1 MQIFSATIDPTKLRA
16 QGFGVARDRK
26 RIEELSAASPADIL
40 GRGRHAV
47 ALLAEDNALA
57 WRGQL
62 PEPGEVGVLPAFA
75 SVFPC
80 IRTITDR
87 RLIEQRPRRPTPCE
101 WR

>member
-1 MQIFSATIDPTKLRA
+1 MDVTRLVQIFSATIDPTKLRT

-26 RIEELSAASPADIL
+26 RIEELSAATPADIL

-62 PEPGEVGVLPAFA
+62 PEPSEVGVLPAFA
-75 SVFPC
+75 CFHAFARSL
-80 IRTITDR
+80 TAG
-87 RLIEQRPRRPTPCE
+87 
-101 WR
+101 